1 MTIRFLLKMAG
12 IFLIPFLAVLIP
24 ILLGQ
29 LYGVYR
35 SKKSANLQEG
45 PVGTVVGSSF
55 ALLAFMM
62 ALVFQMTTE
71 RFNSRREL
79 LLEEVTNIRTL
90 YLHAGLIQEPIRS
103 DTKKLLVE
111 YVDLRVISFRDTSK
125 LRYALSRSQE
135 ILDTLWTFTETLAGQ
150 DRSSEV
156 YSLFTTSAS
165 NLINSFNQRITMT
178 FEYRLPV
185 LILWI
190 LFIIAFLSMLA
201 LGYQFGI
208 TGKGGIGINMLLA
221 FIFAIVMML
230 VLALDRPELGM
241 SKLNQKPML
250 TLQKQ
255 LQGK

>member
-1 MTIRFLLKMAG
+1 MSISFFLKMAG
-12 IFLIPFLAVLIP
+12 IFLIPFLSVLVP
-24 ILLGQ
+24 ILIGQ
-29 LYGVYR
+29 FYGVYR

-55 ALLAFMM
+55 ALLAFML

-71 RFNSRREL
+71 RYNSRKEL

-90 YLHAGLIQEPIRS
+90 YLQAGLIQEPIRS
-103 DTKKLLVE
+103 DAKKLLVE
-111 YVDLRVISFRDTSK
+111 YVDLRVNSFRDTTK
-125 LRYALSRSQE
+125 LGYALSRSQE
-135 ILDTLWTFTETLAGQ
+135 ILDRLWTFAETLAEQ

-156 YSLFTTSAS
+156 YSLFTTSIN
-165 NLINSFNQRITMT
+165 NLVSSYNHRITMT

-185 LILWI
+185 LILWT

-208 TGKGGIGINMLLA
+208 AGKGGKGINLLLA

-230 VLALDRPELGM
+230 VIALDRPELGM
-241 SKLNQKPML
+241 SKLNQKPMV

>member
-1 MTIRFLLKMAG
+1 MSIGFFLKMAG
-12 IFLIPFLAVLIP
+12 IFLIPFLSVLIP

-29 LYGVYR
+29 LYGVYQSR
-35 SKKSANLQEG
+35 KTANLQEG

-55 ALLAFMM
+55 ALLAFML

-90 YLHAGLIQEPIRS
+90 YLQAGLIQEPIRS
-103 DTKKLLVE
+103 ESKKLLVE
-111 YVDLRVISFRDTSK
+111 YVDLRVNSFRDTTK
-125 LRYALSRSQE
+125 LGYALSRSQE
-135 ILDTLWTFTETLAGQ
+135 ILDKLWTYAEALAEQ

-156 YSLFTTSAS
+156 YSLFTTSIN
-165 NLINSFNQRITMT
+165 NLVTSYNHRITMT

-185 LILWI
+185 MIFWI

-208 TGKGGIGINMLLA
+208 TGKGGKGINLLLA
-221 FIFAIVMML
+221 FIFAVVMML
-230 VLALDRPELGM
+230 VIALDRPELGM
-241 SKLNQKPML
+241 SKLNQKPMF